1 MSKNIGPIAALN
13 DKLDQLAFA
22 EMKREVDR
30 VRLLVSE
37 KYKRPLSLTTKLK
50 LPGLH
55 PNKGKRNGFSM
66 YVSEN
71 YTDEGQWQLEV
82 ELELYY

>member
-1 MSKNIGPIAALN
+1 MNKNNGQIAAL
-13 DKLDQLAFA
+13 DEKLDQLALA
-22 EMKREVDR
+22 EMKREVER

-37 KYKRPLSLTTKLK
+37 KYKRPLSFTAKLK

-71 YTDEGQWQLEV
+71 YTDEGQWLLEID
-82 ELELYY
+82 LEL